1 MLTVL
6 ISAVV
11 MAIFAVVVVKIL
23 KPSPKWFYIVYCV
36 LVGVLIGELGA
47 DKTSAKYKPIRISKY
62 TLNNSESI
70 SIKGRNIS
78 FSYEDNNGTIIPMEI
93 VSDSVEIN
101 YTCDKAYVEET
112 EYLNTNLF
120 SWPIKNKT
128 TGIRIFVP
136 NR

>member
-1 MLTVL
+1 MYTII

-11 MAIFAVVVVKIL
+11 MAIFATVLVKML
-23 KPSPKWFYIVYCV
+23 KSSPKWFYIVYCV
-36 LVGVLIGELGA
+36 VVGVLIGVLIA
-47 DKTSAKYKPIRISKY
+47 DKVPAEYEPIRISKY

-78 FSYEDNNGTIIPMEI
+78 FFYEDNNGTIIPMEI

-101 YTCDKAYVEET
+101 YDCDKAYVEET
-112 EYLNTNLF
+112 EYHNTNLF

-128 TGIRIFVP
+128 TGIRIFIP
-136 NR
+136 NQ